1 MEAIICIIHT
11 MASTS
16 PTPGIPRSFLI
27 IWIGQAFSLLG
38 SALVQFALVWWL
50 ASTTN
55 SATVLALATLAAL
68 LPQVLLGPLAGA
80 LVDRWS
86 RRRVMVASDALV
98 AAATLVLAFLFAR
111 GWAGVG
117 AIYALLALRSL
128 GAAFQWPAMQASTT
142 LMVPRASLARVGG
155 FNQLLGGIAA
165 IFIPPLGALAMMSL
179 PMPAILAID
188 VATAIPAIAPLLFI
202 AIPQPARTPP
212 PAGGKPGVWADMRE
226 GMLFILRWRPLLIL
240 CGIGVMIY
248 MLGRAAGSLTPL
260 MVLDRF
266 GGGAPELAA
275 WQAAAGVGAVIG
287 GLILGVWGGFR
298 RRIVTQML
306 ALALDGLVLVVIA
319 LLPAS
324 AFAAAL
330 PAIFAVGLLESI
342 VLGLGGAIAQA
353 LIPPEMQGRVLS
365 LVASLTQGLAPFGLL
380 VAGPVADSFGVQ
392 TWWIAGGIVIA
403 AMGIVTLFIPSVVH
417 VEDAGAPVPPGT
429 TGAAG

>member
-1 MEAIICIIHT
+1 
-11 MASTS
+11 MASDS
-16 PTPGIPRSFLI
+16 PTPKIPGSFLI

-68 LPQVLLGPLAGA
+68 LPQILLGPLAGA

-86 RRRVMVASDALV
+86 RRWVMAASDALV

-111 GWAGVG
+111 GWAGAG
-117 AIYALLALRSL
+117 AVYALLALRSL

-142 LMVPRASLARVGG
+142 LMVPRAGLARVGG

-165 IFIPPLGALAMMSL
+165 IFIPPLGALAMMSR

-188 VATAIPAIAPLLFI
+188 VATAIPAIPPLLFI
-202 AIPQPARTPP
+202 AIPQPARTPL
-212 PAGGKPGVWADMRE
+212 AGGKPSVWADMRE
-226 GMLFILRWRPLLIL
+226 GMLFILRWKPLLIL

-248 MLGRAAGSLTPL
+248 MLGRAAGSLAPL

-266 GGGAPELAA
+266 RGGAPELAA
-275 WQAAAGVGAVIG
+275 WQAAAGLGAVIG

-319 LLPAS
+319 LLPAT
-324 AFAAAL
+324 ALAAAL

-380 VAGPVADSFGVQ
+380 LAGPVADAFGVQ

-403 AMGIVTLFIPSVVH
+403 AMGIVTLFIPSVMH
-417 VEDAGAPVPPGT
+417 VEETPAPQSP
-429 TGAAG
+429 